1 MKVLQEDKN
10 KPNSGSL
17 FKSKFKTND
26 GTEED
31 RKREDYYGTF
41 KDINGKVWK
50 LKGYINTSEYGKWL
64 KITLRDPDQ
73 QHATTSQQTP
83 SFIPTEHLRQEDVS
97 QDPEDDIPF

>member
-1 MKVLQEDKN
+1 MEDKN

-26 GTEED
+26 GSEQDKT
-31 RKREDYYGTF
+31 REDYYGTF
-41 KDINGKVWK
+41 KDLNGKVWK

-64 KITLRDPDQ
+64 KITLKDPDQ
-73 QHATTSQQTP
+73 QQNVAPQSAP
-83 SFIPTEHLRQEDVS
+83 SFIPKEHIAQETVS

>member
-1 MKVLQEDKN
+1 MEDKN

-26 GTEED
+26 GSEED
-31 RKREDYYGTF
+31 RTREDYYGTF
-41 KDINGKVWK
+41 KDLNGKVWK

-64 KITLRDPDQ
+64 KITLRDPEQ
-73 QHATTSQQTP
+73 QQGATPQDNVVP
-83 SFIPTEHLRQEDVS
+83 SFIPSEHIAQENIS